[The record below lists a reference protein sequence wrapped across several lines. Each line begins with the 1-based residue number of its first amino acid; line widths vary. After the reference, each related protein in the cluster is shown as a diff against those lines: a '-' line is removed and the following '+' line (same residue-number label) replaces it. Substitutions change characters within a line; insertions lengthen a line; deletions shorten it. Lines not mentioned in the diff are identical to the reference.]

1 MGLIIKPDVCEGCE
15 ACVDECP
22 YGALEM
28 KDDIAVVDEDKCTLC
43 GACID
48 VCPVEAIEMSA
59 DVLAASTPAADLTAY
74 RGLWVFAEQRGGV
87 IAPVSYE
94 LIGEARRLADALDT
108 ELSAVLFGTGME
120 EAAGTLIKSGADRV
134 YLFEDELLNEFHE
147 DAYADAL
154 SQLVTEHKPEIV
166 IAGATSIGRAFVP
179 LVATR
184 LWTGLT
190 ADCTSLGVDLEKRN
204 LLQTRPAFGGNIMAT
219 IVCPGHRPQMATV
232 RPGVFK
238 KPAPDDGRTGE
249 VIKCGPGKPLVSRT
263 KLLDVITED
272 GHSVN
277 ISEAEVI
284 VAGGRGMGGTEGF
297 GMLKEL
303 ADLLGGV
310 LGASRAAVDSE
321 WIPYPHQVGQTGRTV
336 NPKLYIACGI
346 SGAIQHVAG
355 MQSSDTIIAINK
367 DPDAPIFDVADYGVV
382 GDVFEIVPAM
392 IKEIRKAKGLS

>member
-15 ACVDECP
+15 ACINECP

-28 KDDIAVVDEDKCTLC
+28 KDDIAVVDPDVCTLC
-43 GACID
+43 GAC
-48 VCPVEAIEMSA
+48 VETCPVEAIELSE
-59 DVLAASTPAADLTAY
+59 DLAAAAKPAADLTAY
-74 RGLWVFAEQRGGV
+74 RGFWVFAEQRGGAV
-87 IAPVSYE
+87 APVSYE
-94 LIGEARRLADALDT
+94 LLGESRRLADALET
-108 ELSAVLFGTGME
+108 ELSAVLFGTGLD
-120 EAAGTLIKSGADRV
+120 EAANSLIQAGADRV
-134 YLFEDELLNEFHE
+134 YLYEDPVLNDFHE
-147 DAYADAL
+147 DVYADAL
-154 SQLVTEHKPEIV
+154 SDLIREHKPEIV
-166 IAGATSIGRAFVP
+166 LAGATSIGRAFAP
-179 LVATR
+179 LVSTR

-219 IVCPGHRPQMATV
+219 IVCPGNRPQMATV

-238 KPAPDDGRTGE
+238 KPAPDTTRTGE
-249 VIKCGPGKPLVSRT
+249 VIKCGPAKPLTSRT
-263 KLLDVITED
+263 SLLDVIQEE

-284 VAGGRGMGGTEGF
+284 VAGGRGMGGVDGF

-310 LGASRAAVDSE
+310 LGASRAAVDSD
-321 WIPYPHQVGQTGRTV
+321 WVPYPHQVGQTGRTV
-336 NPKLYIACGI
+336 NPRLYIACGI

-367 DPDAPIFDVADYGVV
+367 DPDAPIFNIADYGVV
-382 GDVFEIVPAM
+382 GDVFEVVPAM
-392 IKEIRKAKGLS
+392 IREIKKLKGA